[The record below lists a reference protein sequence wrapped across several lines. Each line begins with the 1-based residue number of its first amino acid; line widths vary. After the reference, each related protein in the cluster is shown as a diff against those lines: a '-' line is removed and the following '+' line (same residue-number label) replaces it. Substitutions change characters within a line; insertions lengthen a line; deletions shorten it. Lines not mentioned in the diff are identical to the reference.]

1 MPKFEDRTK
10 EIAAMAAANEARD
23 RDLRGVTAHA
33 PAKAGEGRPQ
43 VDRRPDDRR
52 TNVYLKFDPER
63 SQVLDVVSR
72 ALGMSPTA
80 FATRCVE
87 ETLDELSELPEVN
100 AAIAAGGS
108 DLEDAIVSRLGREG
122 R

>member
-1 MPKFEDRTK
+1 MPKFEDRTR

-23 RDLRGVTAHA
+23 RSLRGVAAQDTPR
-33 PAKAGEGRPQ
+33 PAKTE
-43 VDRRPDDRR
+43 RRADDRR
-52 TNVYLKFDPER
+52 FGVYLRFDPER
-63 SQVLDVVSR
+63 SRVLDVVSR

-100 AAIAAGGS
+100 AAIAASGG
-108 DLEDAIVSRLGREG
+108 DLEDAIVSRLGRGG